1 MINNGSITRMP
12 ALAPP
17 VLNWE
22 EPKANLKV
30 APKQGANSSFSYIAQ
45 TPKYAEAYSTLGPY
59 GSYYSYL
66 SYNHGNQP
74 WLAKDTG
81 LWIAWSTPTQPNFYA
96 LSKVTPKTSAAGV
109 LQAQKTMGSLLQL
122 RQPYITQSPS

>member
-1 MINNGSITRMP
+1 MIDNGTITPIP
-12 ALAPP
+12 AHGPP

-22 EPKANLKV
+22 EPYAQVKL
-30 APKQGANSSFSYIAQ
+30 APKQGASGSFSYIAP
-45 TPKYAEAYSTLGPY
+45 TIKYAEAFQLGPY

-81 LWIAWSTPTQPNFYA
+81 MWTAWSTPTQPNFYA

-109 LQAQKTMGSLLQL
+109 LYAQQTMGTLLQL
-122 RQPYITQSPS
+122 RTPYVTQSPS